1 MEPIDFDGPKNYPD
15 LPTLFTFNPPRM
27 NRIFTAA
34 CLSALLSWLGCQP
47 SPTPRNPDTI
57 LDMKRANDPHS
68 YSRPQEALTTHLNW
82 QARVDFERKQIHAT
96 ATYDLKVAPEAQ
108 RVMLDIR
115 DLAIHEVRVDGEQV
129 SFELGP
135 ERPFIGQPLSIPI
148 QGHSKQVSIDYSTS
162 QEAAAFLWVE
172 GEKPF
177 LFTQSQA
184 ILARTWIPCQ
194 DSPGIRFTYTADV
207 EVRSDL
213 MALMS
218 AVNPTTKTLDGHYH
232 FDMNQPIP
240 SYLLALAVG
249 DVEFRSV
256 GDHTGVYATPDVID
270 AAAYEF
276 AEMED
281 MLAAAESL
289 GGSYAWER
297 YDLLV
302 LPAAFPFG
310 GMENPRLTFATPTII
325 AGDRSL
331 VSLVA
336 HELAHSWSGN
346 LVTNATWDDFWLN
359 EGFTVYFEQRIM
371 ESVYGREISEM
382 LSTLS
387 YQGLVDEVDAI
398 MDVNP
403 NDTHLRL
410 HLQDRDPDD
419 GMTAIAYDKG
429 YFFLRLIEETVGR
442 EVFDAFLKEYFTRH
456 AFSVMHTDQFLA
468 YLEEHL
474 LITEELRQ
482 TIQVQSWVDGPG
494 LPDNCPQVS
503 SSRIERVDAVLEGW
517 VNGRIATSELPWNNW
532 MYQERYR
539 FLSNIPNDTP
549 ASRMADLDAHWDI
562 NATGNNEVL
571 FAWLEQCIRSQHE
584 PAYDRLR
591 TFLVHVGRRKFLTPL
606 YAAMLESN
614 LSDMARSI
622 YTEARPNYHSVS
634 SGTIDAMLGWES
646 DAQP

>member
-1 MEPIDFDGPKNYPD
+1 MT
-15 LPTLFTFNPPRM
+15 LPRL
-27 NRIFTAA
+27 AA
-34 CLSALLSWLGCQP
+34 WALLLIGVGCTNAPEAP
-47 SPTPRNPDTI
+47 STKSQ
-57 LDMKRANDPHS
+57 LVADMKRATDHHS
-68 YSRPQEALTTHLNW
+68 YSRPEEAVTTHLTW
-82 QARVDFERKQIHAT
+82 SAQVDFETRQVRAT
-96 ATYDLKVAPEAQ
+96 ATYDIATSDDAQ
-108 RVMLDIR
+108 RLMLDCR
-115 DLAIHEVRVDGEQV
+115 DLTIHDVFVDGTKV
-129 SFELGP
+129 DFDLGP
-135 ERPFIGQPLSIPI
+135 ARPFIGQPLSIPVTSST
-148 QGHSKQVSIDYSTS
+148 QQVMVSYTTS
-162 QEAAAFLWVE
+162 PDAAAFLWVE
-172 GEKPF
+172 GDSPF

-184 ILARTWIPCQ
+184 ILARSWVPCQ
-194 DSPGIRFTYTADV
+194 DSPGVRFTYEAQV
-207 EVRSDL
+207 QVPSNL
-213 MALMS
+213 MAMMS
-218 AVNPTTKTLDGHYH
+218 ATNPTEKSANGVYH
-232 FDMNQPIP
+232 FAMKQPIP
-240 SYLLALAVG
+240 SYLLAMAVG

-256 GDHTGVYATPDVID
+256 GEHTGVYATPDLIE

-281 MLAAAESL
+281 MLEAAEEL
-289 GGSYAWER
+289 YGKYAWER

-371 ESVYGREISEM
+371 ESVYGRDISEM

-410 HLQDRDPDD
+410 HLKDRDPDE

-429 YFFLRLIEETVGR
+429 YFFLRLLEETVGR
-442 EVFDAFLKEYFTRH
+442 DAFDDFLKTYFTTH
-456 AFSVMHTDQFLA
+456 AFQVMDTDRFLA
-468 YLEEHL
+468 YLNESL
-474 LITEELRQ
+474 LTSEELRQ
-482 TIQVQSWVDGPG
+482 RVNVAAWVDGKG
-494 LPDNCPQVS
+494 LPANCPSVRS
-503 SSRIERVDAVLEGW
+503 TRIESVDATLNAW
-517 VNGRIATSELPWNNW
+517 VNGTTPSADLPWNDW

-539 FLSNIPNDTP
+539 FLSNLPDNTSSERL
-549 ASRMADLDAHWDI
+549 AELDQAWSI

-571 FAWLEQCIRSQHE
+571 FAWLEQAVRSQHE

-591 TFLVHVGRRKFLTPL
+591 TFLVNVGRRKFLTPL
-606 YAAMLESN
+606 YRAMLESDQRDFA
-614 LSDMARSI
+614 LDIYGQARG
-622 YTEARPNYHSVS
+622 NYHSVAT
-634 SGTIDAMLGWES
+634 GTMDDLLGWRE
-646 DAQP
+646 